1 MQTSAGYA
9 SEDSMLARHFR
20 SSIWLA
26 QTFGGVQR
34 FWKFESIAKKDLT
47 NCPLHNF
54 DLAVINILC
63 TRRLK
68 L

>member
-1 MQTSAGYA
+1 
-9 SEDSMLARHFR
+9 MLARHFR